1 MARALFMRSGDLS
14 AKPLS
19 RSSSLNKSRYP
30 TPESSDDDT
39 APSPVQS
46 AWTFEKFVVGLDDA
60 DPFIVAL
67 VDVLVKVRD
76 VLRYNRR
83 FGGFGGYADFDQC
96 VRPDCRRS
104 PVARKME
111 DAVTTPSGM
120 VPMLVPQWLLTQ
132 RRHFASCCTAPELG
146 RQLLQR
152 GYGTLWSGLAHHHQG
167 RDRKAAWH
175 SAPRL
180 PILSMPLET

>member
-1 MARALFMRSGDLS
+1 MARALFMCSGGLS
-14 AKPLS
+14 AKPPS
-19 RSSSLNKSRYP
+19 RSSSLNKSRTS

-67 VDVLVKVRD
+67 VDVLVKVRHI
-76 VLRYNRR
+76 LRYNRR
-83 FGGFGGYADFDQC
+83 FRGFGGYADFDQC
-96 VRPDCRRS
+96 VRSDCRRS
-104 PVARKME
+104 PVARKMG

-120 VPMLVPQWLLTQ
+120 VPMLVLQWLLTQ
-132 RRHFASCCTAPELG
+132 RRHFASCCTVPELG

-152 GYGTLWSGLAHHHQG
+152 GSGTRWSGLADHHQG
-167 RDRKAAWH
+167 RDRRAEWR
-175 SAPRL
+175 SAR
-180 PILSMPLET
+180 PISSMPLET

>member
-76 VLRYNRR
+76 ILRYNRR
-83 FGGFGGYADFDQC
+83 LEASAAMLTLINASVLTAGGHQSHAKWRTQ
-96 VRPDCRRS
+96 S
-104 PVARKME
+104 PHRV
-111 DAVTTPSGM
+111 G
-120 VPMLVPQWLLTQ
+120 
-132 RRHFASCCTAPELG
+132 
-146 RQLLQR
+146 
-152 GYGTLWSGLAHHHQG
+152 WSLCWSHNGF
-167 RDRKAAWH
+167 
-175 SAPRL
+175 
-180 PILSMPLET
+180 